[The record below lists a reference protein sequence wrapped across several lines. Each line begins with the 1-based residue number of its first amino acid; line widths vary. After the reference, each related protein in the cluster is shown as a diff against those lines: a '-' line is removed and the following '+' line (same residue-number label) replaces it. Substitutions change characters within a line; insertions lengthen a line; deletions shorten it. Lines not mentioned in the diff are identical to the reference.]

1 MDKMIAIYLLVEDK
15 VWDKLEDLFPK
26 LILDG
31 SIRWKMRPDR
41 LINYAV
47 NKYGC
52 LARMWKAYGLM

>member
-1 MDKMIAIYLLVEDK
+1 MDKMIAVYLLLEDK
-15 VWDKLEDLFPK
+15 IWDKLEDVFPR

-41 LINYAV
+41 LIRYAV

-52 LARMWKAYGLM
+52 LMRMWENYGLV

>member
-1 MDKMIAIYLLVEDK
+1 MDKMIAVYLLLEDK
-15 VWDKLEDLFPK
+15 IWDKLEDVFPR

-41 LINYAV
+41 LIRYSV

-52 LARMWKAYGLM
+52 LMRMWENYGLV